1 MFRHTDHLQF
11 DAKPEKPDPVY
22 AHKLQELIGGAYGE
36 MTVTMQYLFQ
46 GWSCRMPGK
55 YKDLIM
61 DVATEEMGHVEMIA
75 TMVARL
81 LEGAPATATAK
92 AAAAD
97 PVVGA
102 VMGGMDPQQAIV
114 AGGGP
119 LLADS
124 NGYPWNG
131 RYIVASG
138 NLLAD
143 FRANAAAEAQGRV
156 QTARLYNMTD
166 DPGVRDMLKFN
177 LARDTLH
184 QNLWLKAIEEL
195 QADGLETTV
204 APNALFDEEYAE
216 HATSVWHLS
225 DGTAGHE
232 GSWAAGPQPDG
243 MHEFGYLLDPEP
255 LGGPGSA
262 PAPDPKLYATYDGKQ
277 GEPSGPALGTETG
290 LAGKSEVGPQARCRC
305 RHRSSPASPLPH
317 PPCDS
322 RRNGRSACLARWS
335 AAAGCRCRGPWGRDV
350 AAAVAV
356 ARHLDAGG
364 AGEHDPVAGEPPPL
378 VAEATAEFF
387 HPETVLAL
395 VLAAYPAHQPQPG
408 EAVDGA
414 EHRLGHSVPEVVRP
428 ARQGSVQAADQL
440 VEILVAG

>member
-1 MFRHTDHLQF
+1 MFRHTSRLQF
-11 DAKPEKPDPVY
+11 ESKPDQPDPVY
-22 AHKLQELIGGAYGE
+22 AHKLQELIGGAYGD

-46 GWSCRMPGK
+46 GWNCRMPGK

-61 DVATEEMGHVEMIA
+61 DIATEEIGHVEMIA

-81 LEGAPATATAK
+81 LEGAPATATTK

-102 VMGGMDPQQAIV
+102 VLGGMDPQQAIV
-114 AGGGP
+114 AGGGA

-143 FRANAAAEAQGRV
+143 FRANVAAEAQGRV

-166 DPGVRDMLKFN
+166 DPGVKNMLKFN

-184 QNLWLKAIEEL
+184 QTIWLKPIEEL

-225 DGTAGHE
+225 DGSE
-232 GSWAAGPQPDG
+232 GATGGWAKGPQPDG
-243 MHEFGYLLDPEP
+243 QHEFGYLPDPEP
-255 LGGPGSA
+255 LGGIGSS
-262 PAPDPKLYATYDGKQ
+262 PAPDPDLYATYNG
-277 GEPSGPALGTETG
+277 ALGKAAGATTPGNGNG
-290 LAGKSEVGPQARCRC
+290 LAGKIK
-305 RHRSSPASPLPH
+305 
-317 PPCDS
+317 DK
-322 RRNGRSACLARWS
+322 
-335 AAAGCRCRGPWGRDV
+335 
-350 AAAVAV
+350 
-356 ARHLDAGG
+356 
-364 AGEHDPVAGEPPPL
+364 
-378 VAEATAEFF
+378 
-387 HPETVLAL
+387 
-395 VLAAYPAHQPQPG
+395 
-408 EAVDGA
+408 
-414 EHRLGHSVPEVVRP
+414 
-428 ARQGSVQAADQL
+428 
-440 VEILVAG
+440 